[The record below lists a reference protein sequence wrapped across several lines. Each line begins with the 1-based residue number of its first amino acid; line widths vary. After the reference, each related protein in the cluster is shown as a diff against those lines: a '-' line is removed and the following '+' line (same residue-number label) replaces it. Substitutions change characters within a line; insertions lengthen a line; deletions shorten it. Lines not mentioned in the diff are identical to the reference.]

1 MQIYDIQDV
10 QSLSPQE
17 SLKEKFQT
25 NCYHYINVL
34 QISVLLRAKGTIILV
49 CSVHIYRIKYLSAI
63 YVPANLTKDTQEIR
77 TCYF

>member
-25 NCYHYINVL
+25 NCYHYIHVL
-34 QISVLLRAKGTIILV
+34 QIPVLLRAKGSIILV
-49 CSVHIYRIKYLSAI
+49 CIVHIYRIKYLSAI

>member
-25 NCYHYINVL
+25 NSYHYIHVL
-34 QISVLLRAKGTIILV
+34 QRSVLLRAKSTIILV
-49 CSVHIYRIKYLSAI
+49 GTVHIYRIKYLSAI